1 MLTAA
6 RRVRAMAE
14 KKPVAPEDL
23 LVRWTEFVA
32 EFQVNIFL
40 HSKMPKQSVIADSG
54 PHDSSRCLPWFRAV
68 SLIGCYAL
76 PRCIS
81 LSLRMDFTQS
91 SEVIRTKFTK
101 FSA

>member
-32 EFQVNIFL
+32 EFQVNISL
-40 HSKMPKQSVIADSG
+40 YSKNV
-54 PHDSSRCLPWFRAV
+54 
-68 SLIGCYAL
+68 
-76 PRCIS
+76 
-81 LSLRMDFTQS
+81 
-91 SEVIRTKFTK
+91 
-101 FSA
+101 